1 MQIVGQPQSPRKET
15 VCEIVEDQM
24 TQELERLNDVWIT
37 AWFKKDARVVD
48 DLMTPDYE
56 YVGPNGQVLDRAA
69 ILRIIR
75 SPGYALT
82 SGSRTE
88 VTLVEIAPGVVLVKD
103 RWQGT
108 GMYEGRSFT
117 DDHRCTRLWVRRNGK
132 WLVAHEQCSAISL

>member
-1 MQIVGQPQSPRKET
+1 MTE
-15 VCEIVEDQM
+15 EI
-24 TQELERLNDVWIT
+24 ERLSNVWIT
-37 AWFKKDARVVD
+37 AWFEKDAGTVD
-48 DLMTPDYE
+48 ALMTPDYK

-88 VTLVEIAPGVVLVKD
+88 VTLITIAPDVVAVED

-108 GMYEGRSFT
+108 GTYEGRSFR
-117 DDHRCTRLWVRRNGK
+117 DDHRCTRLWVQRNGK
-132 WLVAHEQCSAISL
+132 WLVAHEQCSPVGP